1 MRYDLYKFHVVLL
14 RRLLHL
20 HQAIAIGVPVAA
32 GVGVGLTL
40 KDDVRGWY
48 KTLRKPNWTPPDWLF
63 GPVWTAL
70 YTGARSPL
78 SPFHRTLVLM
88 S

>member
-1 MRYDLYKFHVVLL
+1 MDVDSSYLTIV
-14 RRLLHL
+14 LHL
-20 HQAIAIGVPVAA
+20 QQAIAIGVPVAA

-48 KTLRKPNWTPPDWLF
+48 KTLRKPSWTPPDWLF

-70 YTGARSPL
+70 YTGAWSPYFFKL
-78 SPFHRTLVLM
+78 PFGFDH
-88 S
+88 

>member
-1 MRYDLYKFHVVLL
+1 M
-14 RRLLHL
+14 
-20 HQAIAIGVPVAA
+20 PVAA

-48 KTLRKPNWTPPDWLF
+48 KTLRKPSWTPPDWLF

-70 YTGARSPL
+70 YTGAWSPIAL
-78 SPFHRTLVLM
+78 QTD
-88 S
+88 